1 VREGPAAMHPTTD
14 ADRGAPA
21 RRRRRS
27 AGGWLA
33 DAWYR
38 VAFWICLAVFGLLC
52 LAWSLPASVLYR
64 VLPRGRGQGL
74 GQFMIMA
81 GFRCFIGV
89 MRATGVL
96 RVDFSA
102 VDRLRGEAGVVVAA
116 NHPTMLDAV
125 LLVSRLPR
133 VVCIL
138 KASLWDN
145 AFLGGGARLA
155 GYVQNDAPLPM
166 IRRAAEAVRAGRQL
180 LIFPEGTRTARPPV
194 GPFTRSFA
202 VVARQAGAPVRTLVI
217 EADSPYLRKGWPLFR
232 RPRLPL
238 VYRIRPGPRFEA
250 PADPEGFVAGLE
262 DWFREEL
269 RRGTPGPR

>member
-1 VREGPAAMHPTTD
+1 MYSTD
-14 ADRGAPA
+14 ADCSPPPA
-21 RRRRRS
+21 RRSVRGRL
-27 AGGWLA
+27 AG
-33 DAWYR
+33 AWYR
-38 VAFWICLAVFGLLC
+38 LAFWLCMAVFGLTS
-52 LAWSLPASVLYR
+52 LAWSLPAGLLHR
-64 VLPRGRGQGL
+64 LLPRRLGERL

-81 GFRCFIGV
+81 GFRWFIGV

-102 VDRLRGEAGVVVAA
+102 LDRLRGEAGGLVIAA

-125 LLVSRLPR
+125 LLISRLPR

-155 GYVQNDAPLPM
+155 GYVRNDAPLPM
-166 IRRAAEAVRAGRQL
+166 IRRAAAAVREGRQL
-180 LIFPEGTRTARPPV
+180 LIFPEGTRTARPPI

-202 VVARQAGAPVRTLVI
+202 VVARRAGTPVQALVI

-232 RPRLPL
+232 RPELPL
-238 VYRIRPGPRFEA
+238 VYRIRLGRRFEV
-250 PADPEGFVAGLE
+250 PEDPEAFVARLE
-262 DWFREEL
+262 AHFREEL
-269 RRGTPGPR
+269 RRGGGDAPR